1 MGTVGTGVARLL
13 LEQRELLRSRTGIDY
28 CLKAAVDVRWDRV
41 DLDLAGV
48 VCSED
53 PAVILEDPEIKVV
66 VETIGGT
73 GVAYDLVQRAI
84 RAGKHVVTAN
94 KALIATKGRE
104 LFRLARAHQ
113 VDLLF
118 EASVGGGIPIIKGL
132 KEGLVGNKILSIEGI
147 LNGTSNYVLTKMY
160 EDGMEFDE
168 ALGEAQA
175 KGFAEADPTLDISG
189 YDAAHKLAILAS
201 IVSSTVVDFEKI
213 HVEGITEITKMDID
227 FARNFGYV
235 IKLLAIIKNTAEG
248 LDLRVHPTLVP
259 KSHLLASV
267 NYELN
272 AVSVTGDFVGNT
284 VFYGPGAGQRP
295 TASAVVSDIVD
306 LSRDLLLRNG
316 VGYCNRTID
325 PCEEPKLVPLDQV
338 SNRFYIRFFAYDA
351 PGILAQVGSILGKLD
366 ISIASVLQMEI
377 HGKDNYVPLVI
388 ITHLAKEAAMKEAM
402 EELAQQDYV
411 RGKPLCLRLHR

>member
-1 MGTVGTGVARLL
+1 MGG
-13 LEQRELLRSRTGIDY
+13 D
-28 CLKAAVDVRWDRV
+28 
-41 DLDLAGV
+41 
-48 VCSED
+48 
-53 PAVILEDPEIKVV
+53 
-66 VETIGGT
+66 
-73 GVAYDLVQRAI
+73 
-84 RAGKHVVTAN
+84 
-94 KALIATKGRE
+94 
-104 LFRLARAHQ
+104 
-113 VDLLF
+113 
-118 EASVGGGIPIIKGL
+118 
-132 KEGLVGNKILSIEGI
+132 
-147 LNGTSNYVLTKMY
+147 Y
-160 EDGMEFDE
+160 EDHEDGHRFC
-168 ALGEAQA
+168 
-175 KGFAEADPTLDISG
+175 
-189 YDAAHKLAILAS
+189 
-201 IVSSTVVDFEKI
+201 
-213 HVEGITEITKMDID
+213 
-227 FARNFGYV
+227 RNFGYV

-411 RGKPLCLRLHR
+411 RGKPLCLRLIVNRKGALCWW